1 MKNPDRK
8 IIDVHHHV
16 FPPEFPVHPWDI
28 VSDYVAMQ
36 RQGVT
41 DVLLSSPL
49 VSDAFSVHR
58 MNEYLHAQVCA
69 NPEHYHMLG
78 VLPYDNVGLALE
90 EISFVLDDLQA
101 PGFGLNTHN
110 HDIYI
115 SSDSLNPIWEELNRR
130 KAVVFLHPNHKRASR
145 NQKMLFCG
153 NDSVYEYP
161 FDTTRAVIDFVLQ
174 DKVSRWPDIRWIM
187 PHAGGTIPFL
197 AHRISVSGRWG
208 SIPQSEEMILN
219 TLKSFYYDLT
229 LNNSDVNYRF
239 LKDFAGVDHLL
250 FGSDYPPCNESLLAD
265 DLRTMNATEVFTS
278 EEKAQIYFKNAEAL
292 FRI

>member
-1 MKNPDRK
+1 MKKTDRK
-8 IIDVHHHV
+8 IIDIHHHV

-28 VSDYVAMQ
+28 VSDYAAMQ
-36 RQGVT
+36 RQGIT

-49 VSDAFSVHR
+49 VTDSTSSRH
-58 MNEYLHAQVCA
+58 MNQFLYEQVCV
-69 NPEHYHMLG
+69 NPEHYYMLG
-78 VLPYDNVGLALE
+78 VLPYNDVGAALE
-90 EISFVLDDLQA
+90 EIAFILDELKA

-110 HDIYI
+110 HEVYL
-115 SSDSLNPIWEELNRR
+115 SDDTLNPIWEELNRR
-130 KAVVFLHPNHKRASR
+130 KAVIFLHPNHKRASR

-208 SIPQSEEMILN
+208 SIPQSEETILD

-229 LNNSDVNYRF
+229 LNNADVNYRF
-239 LKDFAGVDHLL
+239 LKDFVGVDHLL

-265 DLRTMNATEVFTS
+265 DLRTMKATQVFS
-278 EEKAQIYFKNAEAL
+278 ENEKEQIYHKNAEQL
-292 FRI
+292 FGI